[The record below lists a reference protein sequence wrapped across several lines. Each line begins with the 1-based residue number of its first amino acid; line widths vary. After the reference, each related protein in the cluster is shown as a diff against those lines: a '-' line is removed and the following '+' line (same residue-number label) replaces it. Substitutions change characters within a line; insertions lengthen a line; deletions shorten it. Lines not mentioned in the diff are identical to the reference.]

1 MSSQM
6 MISMQCS
13 PFLIWVL
20 ISGSNITFFCYI
32 FNGVASLCRF
42 WPDFAF
48 AVIDDLDMCR
58 QEIKEYLLR
67 YIRENCEGEE
77 PEPDSRG

>member
-1 MSSQM
+1 
-6 MISMQCS
+6 
-13 PFLIWVL
+13 
-20 ISGSNITFFCYI
+20 
-32 FNGVASLCRF
+32 VASLCRF

>member
-20 ISGSNITFFCYI
+20 ISGSNITFFCHI

-48 AVIDDLDMCR
+48 AVIVDLDMCR

>member
-1 MSSQM
+1 MAENQVVVTDDD
-6 MISMQCS
+6 
-13 PFLIWVL
+13 FHAVL
-20 ISGSNITFFCYI
+20 PLSYMGCYI
-32 FNGVASLCRF
+32 CFNGVASLCRF

>member
-13 PFLIWVL
+13 PFLM
-20 ISGSNITFFCYI
+20 
-32 FNGVASLCRF
+32 ASLCRF